1 MYVGPLSDFF
11 YKPKD
16 FLINMPK
23 YKQRHEFTYL
33 NVSNR
38 IFRINNITGNIKLIT
53 NYKHYNLTTN
63 KKIKLSK
70 FRYINSRNSEN
81 VYFTMNNTSRT
92 NETRINGYSNKT
104 LNNTSSKRNKI
115 KNSKKTFKNKI
126 KKISQL
132 DLINAYKTSTFI
144 RAPKVKSIKYVE
156 ETFKKNIFPYYTKS
170 PKKYIKPNIIFGQKF
185 NNDTIPINKTPK
197 KKLLE
202 QKNSFLTIYKQHFNN
217 LTNDGNNDRI
227 YFENKNDNF
236 IMKAFKEQ
244 ILKEKVEKELKNKF
258 KFYNGGKD
266 HVLKIPNLSP
276 KNFEFYDRYS
286 ISDTKREGNNYH
298 KLFFRYVNK
307 HKFEE
312 SQEKSTQ
319 HENNI

>member
-1 MYVGPLSDFF
+1 MYVGALSDFF

-16 FLINMPK
+16 FLLNIPK
-23 YKQRHEFTYL
+23 YKQRQEFTYL

-38 IFRINNITGNIKLIT
+38 IFRINNITGNIKLIR
-53 NYKHYNLTTN
+53 NYKNYNLTKT
-63 KKIKLSK
+63 KKIKLNK
-70 FRYINSRNSEN
+70 FRYNKSRNNDN

-92 NETRINGYSNKT
+92 NETGINGYVNKT
-104 LNNTSSKRNKI
+104 LNNTISKENKI
-115 KNSKKTFKNKI
+115 KNSKKTFKKRI
-126 KKISQL
+126 KKISEL

-170 PKKYIKPNIIFGQKF
+170 PKKYKKPNIIFGKKL
-185 NNDTIPINKTPK
+185 NCESIPNKRNPN

-202 QKNSFLTIYKQHFNN
+202 QKNTFLTIYKQHYNN
-217 LTNDGNNDRI
+217 IANDGNNDRI
-227 YFENKNDNF
+227 YFENKNDNL

-244 ILKEKVEKELKNKF
+244 ILKEKVEKELKSKF
-258 KFYNGGKD
+258 KFYIGGKD
-266 HVLKIPNLSP
+266 HSLKIPNLSP

-298 KLFFRYVNK
+298 KLFFKYVNK
-307 HKFEE
+307 NKFEE